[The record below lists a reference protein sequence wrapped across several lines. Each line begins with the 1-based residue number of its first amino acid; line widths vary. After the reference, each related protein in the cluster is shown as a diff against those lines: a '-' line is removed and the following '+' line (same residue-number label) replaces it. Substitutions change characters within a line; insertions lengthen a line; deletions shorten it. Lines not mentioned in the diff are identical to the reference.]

1 MSNLSPVAA
10 CSDEPAVRDWS
21 TDQDIV
27 LRLWA
32 TLSRCYATCAKA
44 MAAQVQEYDLTTPQ
58 FVVLEALH
66 HLGSLPLGELAEKLL
81 VTGGNVTYVM
91 DRLEERGLV
100 SRYRRSDDRRVVL
113 ARLTPSGRLL
123 MSEVFPNHV
132 SRMEHLSRHL
142 ASSEQRDLARLL
154 KKMGTGIRQH
164 DL

>member
-1 MSNLSPVAA
+1 MSNPNLVAA
-10 CSDEPAVRDWS
+10 YSEEPAARDWS
-21 TDQDIV
+21 ADQDIA

-32 TLSRCYATCAKA
+32 TLWRCHATCAKA

-91 DRLEERGLV
+91 DRLEEKGLV
-100 SRYRRSDDRRVVL
+100 SRFRPADDRRVVL
-113 ARLTPSGRLL
+113 AQLTPSGRRQ
-123 MSEVFPNHV
+123 MGEVFPNHV

-142 ASSEQRDLARLL
+142 TSSEQKDLARLL
-154 KKMGTGIRQH
+154 KKMGMGIRHQ